1 MHSRPDAGE
10 AWRVLGAS
18 SIDDAGR
25 AVRTAWNTDV
35 SQCQDLGKVTVMDR
49 VGPIDRNDIKVRGE
63 LEVMARNQAAQM
75 HADTIKPLSEPSDGS
90 QPWGAYCWPE
100 FCDAGAAGRHQ
111 QHAGAA
117 AGRPQRRLPDLSD
130 PESLSC
136 RVGRGRQPAPR
147 ANFAIDGTPLR
158 GPWSTAYGSGAVS
171 RANKDCAWPR

>member
-35 SQCQDLGKVTVMDR
+35 SQCQDLGKVTVSVMDR

-90 QPWGAYCWPE
+90 QPWGAYRCGPNRSS
-100 FCDAGAAGRHQ
+100 AAP
-111 QHAGAA
+111 APPAA
-117 AGRPQRRLPDLSD
+117 A
-130 PESLSC
+130 
-136 RVGRGRQPAPR
+136 
-147 ANFAIDGTPLR
+147 T
-158 GPWSTAYGSGAVS
+158 STAAPDQGVPQSGFKTYPIQS
-171 RANKDCAWPR
+171 R